1 MALFVTLLLAVGVG
15 LLMLLNTNRA
25 QCRMRGHDWGRPY
38 TDDKQRLERCER
50 CFRVRDHV
58 FIAPTATHLS
68 NVGIDGTAPVVFTV
82 SPRVVE
88 VEPEPDLEAQAAR
101 AEWLES
107 VKAGAARRRGEG
119 SLSSGRVQ

>member
-1 MALFVTLLLAVGVG
+1 MALFVMLLLAAGVG
-15 LLMLLNTNRA
+15 LLMLLNSNRA
-25 QCRMRGHDWGRPY
+25 QCRLRGHDWGRPY

-82 SPRVVE
+82 SPRVVGPSS
-88 VEPEPDLEAQAAR
+88 EPEPVVDEVAERR
-101 AEWLES
+101 AELAAKTRAKWGSVSAES
-107 VKAGAARRRGEG
+107 K
-119 SLSSGRVQ
+119 VQS